1 MRVEDIMTVAQM
13 AEFLHVSSD
22 TAYELVHSRGFPA
35 FRVGRKILVTRE
47 KLMEWIAKR
56 EKEGI

>member
-13 AEFLHVSSD
+13 AEFLHISSD

>member
-1 MRVEDIMTVAQM
+1 MTVAQM

>member
-1 MRVEDIMTVAQM
+1 MEDIMTVAQM

>member
-1 MRVEDIMTVAQM
+1 MEDIMTVAQM
-13 AEFLHVSSD
+13 AEFRHVSSD